1 MQKRAKI
8 VTLSRRADMATFLEL
23 TGVIH
28 GKTITLDEATFL
40 PDGCPVIV
48 RLTLSRE
55 ESLRQLSLPG
65 TDLTAEELAELEES
79 LSEFHE
85 RPIKLPP
92 REDR

>member
-1 MQKRAKI
+1 
-8 VTLSRRADMATFLEL
+8 MATYLEL
-23 TGVIH
+23 TGVLH
-28 GKTITLDEATFL
+28 GKTITLNEATFL

-55 ESLRQLSLPG
+55 EAMRQLSLPG
-65 TDLTAEELAELEES
+65 PDLTAEELAELEEV

-92 REDR
+92 PEQR

>member
-1 MQKRAKI
+1 M
-8 VTLSRRADMATFLEL
+8 LSYLEL
-23 TGVIH
+23 KGVLH

-48 RLTLSRE
+48 RLTLSKE
-55 ESLRQLSLPG
+55 EALRQLALPCP
-65 TDLTAEELAELEES
+65 DLTPEEVADLEEC

-92 REDR
+92 PENR